1 MFGFWFLVAFY
12 GLIGGSVWN
21 LGLKKL
27 GRHVVES
34 FGRAASLF
42 FGFIHS
48 HKYTP
53 DVIWLI

>member
-27 GRHVVES
+27 RRHEVEN
-34 FGRAASLF
+34 FGRTTSFF
-42 FGFIHS
+42 FGSIHS
-48 HKYTP
+48 HEYALY
-53 DVIWLI
+53 VI